1 MIPEA
6 VKVLFVDEDETHYN
20 RINRLLKSLDIIHV
34 HLDWV
39 TTPETALTRVRAQ
52 SQHYDAYLIDS
63 GFTGVEGDDGLIE
76 ELSGT
81 TSPVIVLTPSPQIGL
96 TALKKGAAD
105 YLVYNQLSAPL
116 IEHSLRLTLDHTK
129 TQSQLHT
136 WASESQAQT
145 EALHEIILSA
155 ISDAVFMTDDWG
167 NFTFV
172 CPNVHVIFGYSRL
185 ETQKLGNIRHILG
198 DRLVDLDH
206 LKTEGEI
213 TNLERQITD
222 KFNQIH
228 DLLINVKQLAI
239 NGGTILYTCHD
250 ISEHKQAEVQIREL
264 NNQLEQRVKERT
276 TELQQINAQ
285 LVQEIRERRQVEHT
299 LAVSEERFRGIFD
312 QAAVGIAQ
320 ATLDGSFIV
329 VNQKFADIIGYTCE
343 EVLAKTWQDITHP
356 DDVEADEAYVRQLLT
371 NEIDRYSMEKRY
383 IHKQGRVIW
392 VQIHTTRLQ
401 EPSGTPQ
408 SLIGIVEDI
417 TQRKQIECQLQEY
430 RNHLEDL
437 VEQRAAELVRAN
449 QHLQQ
454 EISERQRAES
464 AIYFQARLLDLVNHA
479 VIATDLSG
487 IITYWNRFAE
497 TLYGWSATEVMGR
510 SIVEVLC
517 PETAPEKAIE
527 IISYLQQGESWSG
540 EFWVQHRDGTIFPV
554 QVTNSSIYDE
564 TGQFIGIVGISFD
577 LTERKQVEAALQQA
591 NAELGITVQEK
602 KRSLTRAIQQLQEE
616 IRKRQQAQDQLQL
629 ITDALPVCIS
639 YLDTDLRYQFANKTY
654 QTWFGL
660 PPEVICGKTVPEVIG
675 EDAYQRVR
683 GYLER
688 VLGGEYVTY
697 ETEIPYSSGGTR
709 YVVATLIPAFG
720 DSVNLDS
727 PRPIQGYYAL
737 ITDISDRKRME
748 LALQESQQKYQT
760 LFDILPIGFSI
771 TDETGHIIEA
781 NPASETILGISI
793 CQQTQRQY
801 NAPEWRGIR
810 PDGTPMPSHEF
821 ASVIALTEN
830 RVVKNSEAGI
840 HKPDGEIVWLSV
852 TAAPI
857 SLPGYGVAIAYLDIT
872 ERKMAEIV
880 LQQAKDEADA
890 ANLAKSEFLANM
902 SHELRTPLN
911 AILGFTQ
918 LMSHERSL
926 SAQHHNY
933 LGIINR
939 SGEHLLAL
947 INDILSMSKIEAGQ
961 MAIELKSF
969 DLYRLID
976 TIKQMFQVKSAHKC
990 LEFITQHSS
999 PVPRYVQTDENKLR
1013 QVLINLLDNAVKFT
1027 DKGRVTLTLDIDEL
1041 NNLQV
1046 SIRDTGQGIAPG
1058 EIDSLFEPF
1067 VQTKVG
1073 KDSQTGTGLGLAIV
1087 QRFIQMMGGEIT
1099 VNSQLGEGT
1108 LVEFSIPITPTEATE
1123 VISQSHPNRVLR
1135 IAPEQPSYR
1144 ILVVEDNPTSC
1155 QLLCELLETV
1165 GFEVQSAEN
1174 GQQGI
1179 TIWDSWQPHLIWM
1192 DIRMPVMDG
1201 KDATQWIRHQERLN
1215 QERGEMLPSDLSAT
1229 VIIAITASAFT
1240 EEIQSFL
1247 AVGCDD
1253 FVIKPIQE
1261 HIIFEKMVQHLG
1273 VRYLYDDTP
1282 SVVSL
1287 DSGDSLPILTSE
1299 SLGVMP
1305 EMWRVQLNQAASSLD
1320 EELMRQLVQ
1329 QIPDTQ
1335 ANLAI
1340 SLIQLI
1346 DDFQF
1351 DQIINLTQRK

>member
-1 MIPEA
+1 MISET

-20 RINRLLKSLDIIHV
+20 RINPLLKNLDTIHI

-39 TTPETALTRVRAQ
+39 ATPETALTRIYAQ
-52 SQHYDAYLIDS
+52 SQQYDAYFLDV
-63 GFTGVEGDDGLIE
+63 GFTGVEDDDELIE
-76 ELSGT
+76 ALSGT
-81 TSPVIVLTPSPQIGL
+81 ISPVIVLTPSVPIGL
-96 TALKKGAAD
+96 TALQKGAAD
-105 YLVYNQLSAPL
+105 YLVYDQLSAPL
-116 IEHSLRLTLDHTK
+116 IEHSLRLTLAHSQ
-129 TQSQLHT
+129 TQKQLHT

-145 EALHEIILSA
+145 EALHEIILST
-155 ISDAVFMTDDWG
+155 ISDAVFITDDLG

-172 CPNVHVIFGYSRL
+172 CPNVHVIFGYSRS
-185 ETQKLGNIRHILG
+185 EAQQFGNIRYILG
-198 DRLVDLDH
+198 DNLLDLNQ
-206 LKTEGEI
+206 LKAEQEI
-213 TNLERQITD
+213 TNIDRQITD
-222 KFNQIH
+222 KSGRFH
-228 DLLINVKQLAI
+228 DLLINVKQVAI
-239 NGGTILYTCHD
+239 SHGTILYTCHD
-250 ISEHKQAEVQIREL
+250 ISERTQAELQIREL
-264 NNQLEQRVKERT
+264 NSQLEQRVKERT

-299 LAVSEERFRGIFD
+299 LAISEERFRGIFD

-356 DDVEADEAYVRQLLT
+356 DDVAADEAYVRQLLAKD
-371 NEIDRYSMEKRY
+371 IDRYSIEKRY
-383 IHKQGRVIW
+383 IHKHGSVIW
-392 VQIHTTRLQ
+392 VQIHTTRL
-401 EPSGTPQ
+401 EESSGAPQ
-408 SLIGIVEDI
+408 SLIGVIEDI
-417 TQRKQIECQLQEY
+417 TQRKQIESQLQDY

-437 VEQRAAELVRAN
+437 VEQRAAELVRTN
-449 QHLQQ
+449 QHLEQ
-454 EISERQRAES
+454 EIRERQRAES

-487 IITYWNRFAE
+487 SITYWNHFAE
-497 TLYGWSATEVMGR
+497 TLYGWSATEVMGA
-510 SIVEVLC
+510 SIFEILS
-517 PETAPEKAIE
+517 PE
-527 IISYLQQGESWSG
+527 ISQEPALESMGGLQRGEGWTG
-540 EFWVQHRDGTIFPV
+540 ELWAKHRDSRIFPV

-564 TGQFIGIVGISFD
+564 TGEFIGIVGISFD
-577 LTERKQVEAALQQA
+577 LTERKQVESALQQA

-602 KRSLTRAIQQLQEE
+602 NRSLIRAIQQLQEE
-616 IRKRQQAQDQLQL
+616 IRKRKQAQDQLQL

-639 YLDTDLRYQFANKTY
+639 YLDTDLRYLFANKTY

-660 PPEVICGKTVPEVIG
+660 SPEAICGKTVPEVIG
-675 EDAYQRVR
+675 EDGYQRVR

-688 VLGGEYVTY
+688 VLRGEYVTY
-697 ETEIPYSSGGTR
+697 ETEIPYSLGGTR
-709 YVVATLIPAFG
+709 YVVATLIPAFS
-720 DSVNLDS
+720 DSVISDNS
-727 PRPIQGYYAL
+727 RPIQGYYAL

-748 LALQESQQKYQT
+748 LALRESQQKYQT

-793 CQQTQRQY
+793 AEQTQRHY

-840 HKPDGEIVWLSV
+840 RKPNGEICWLSI

-872 ERKMAEIV
+872 ERKTAEMV
-880 LQQAKDEADA
+880 LQQAKNEADA

-918 LMSHERSL
+918 LMSHEASL
-926 SAQHHNY
+926 SGQHQNY
-933 LGIINR
+933 LSIINR

-947 INDILSMSKIEAGQ
+947 INDILSMSKIEAGR
-961 MAIELKSF
+961 MALETKSF
-969 DLYRLID
+969 DLYQFVD
-976 TIKQMFQVKSAHKC
+976 TIKQMFQVKSNNKC
-990 LEFITQHSS
+990 LEFITQRS
-999 PVPRYVQTDENKLR
+999 PQLPRYVQTDEHKLR
-1013 QVLINLLDNAVKFT
+1013 QVLINVLDNAVKFT
-1027 DKGRVTLTLDIDEL
+1027 DKGRITLILDMDEL
-1041 NNLQV
+1041 NHLQV
-1046 SIRDTGQGIAPG
+1046 SIQDTGQGIDPD
-1058 EIDSLFEPF
+1058 ELETLFEPF

-1087 QRFIQMMGGEIT
+1087 QRFIQIMGGEIT
-1099 VNSQLGEGT
+1099 VKSQLGEGT
-1108 LVEFSIPITPTEATE
+1108 QVEFSIPITPAKATE
-1123 VISQSHPNRVLR
+1123 VIAQSHPNRVLR

-1144 ILVVEDNPTSC
+1144 ILVIEDNPTNC

-1179 TIWDSWQPHLIWM
+1179 MIWENWHPHLIWM

-1201 KDATQWIRHQERLN
+1201 KEATRWIRDQEKQ
-1215 QERGEMLPSDLSAT
+1215 QETLPNDCSAT
-1229 VIIAITASAFT
+1229 VIIAITASAFM

-1247 AVGCDD
+1247 DVGCDD

-1261 HIIFEKMVQHLG
+1261 GIIFDKMAQHLG
-1273 VRYLYDDTP
+1273 VRYLYDNAT
-1282 SVVSL
+1282 SVVSSDL
-1287 DSGDSLPILTSE
+1287 GDFLPTLTSE
-1299 SLGVMP
+1299 QLELMP
-1305 EMWRVQLNQAASSLD
+1305 ETWRVQLNQAASSLD

-1329 QIPDTQ
+1329 QIPDTHR
-1335 ANLAI
+1335 NLATV
-1340 SLIQLI
+1340 LLQLI
-1346 DDFQF
+1346 DEFKF
-1351 DQIINLTQRK
+1351 DQIVNLTMGNRE

>member
-1 MIPEA
+1 MISET

-20 RINRLLKSLDIIHV
+20 RINRLLKSLDTIHV
-34 HLDWV
+34 QLDWV
-39 TTPETALTRVRAQ
+39 TTPETALTLIRAQ
-52 SQHYDAYLIDS
+52 SQQYDAYLIDS
-63 GFTGVEGDDGLIE
+63 GFAEVEGDYGLIE
-76 ELSGT
+76 ELSGN

-105 YLVYNQLSAPL
+105 YLVYDQLSAPL
-116 IEHSLRLTLDHTK
+116 IEHSLRLTLTHTQ
-129 TQSQLHT
+129 TQRQLQT

-172 CPNVHVIFGYSRL
+172 CPNVNVIFGYSRL

-198 DRLVDLDH
+198 ENLVDINQLQSDN
-206 LKTEGEI
+206 EI
-213 TNLERQITD
+213 TNIEWQITD
-222 KFNQIH
+222 KSGKLH
-228 DLLINVKQLAI
+228 DLLVNVKQVSI

-250 ISEHKQAEVQIREL
+250 ISERKQAEVKIREL
-264 NNQLEQRVKERT
+264 NNQLEQRVKERI

-285 LVQEIRERRQVEHT
+285 LVQEIRERRQIEHI
-299 LAVSEERFRGIFD
+299 LAVSEEKFRGIFN

-320 ATLDGSFIV
+320 ATLNGLFIV
-329 VNQKFADIIGYTCE
+329 VNQKFADIIGYTRE
-343 EVLAKTWQDITHP
+343 EVLAKTWQDITYP
-356 DDVEADEAYVRQLLT
+356 DDVEGDEAYVRQLLA

-383 IHKQGRVIW
+383 IHKDGRVVW
-392 VQIHTTRLQ
+392 VQVHTTRLQ
-401 EPSGTPQ
+401 EPSGAPQ
-408 SLIGIVEDI
+408 SLIGVIEDI
-417 TQRKQIECQLQEY
+417 TQRKQFECQLQDY

-437 VEQRAAELVRAN
+437 VEQRAAELVRTN

-497 TLYGWSATEVMGR
+497 TLYGWSATEVRGR
-510 SIVEVLC
+510 SIIQVLC
-517 PETAPEKAIE
+517 PETAPEKATE

-616 IRKRQQAQDQLQL
+616 IRHRQQAQDQLQL

-639 YLDTDLRYQFANKTY
+639 YLDTDLCYQFANKTY
-654 QTWFGL
+654 QDWFGL
-660 PPEVICGKTVPEVIG
+660 SPEMICGKTVPEVIG

-683 GYLER
+683 GYLEQ
-688 VLGGEYVTY
+688 VLRGEYVTY

-720 DSVNLDS
+720 DSVNSDNS
-727 PRPIQGYYAL
+727 RPIQGYYAL

-748 LALQESQQKYQT
+748 MALRESQQKYQT

-781 NPASETILGISI
+781 NPASETILGISLTE
-793 CQQTQRQY
+793 QTQRQY

-840 HKPDGEIVWLSV
+840 HKPNGEIVWLSI

-872 ERKMAEIV
+872 ERKTVEIV
-880 LQQAKDEADA
+880 LQQAKEEAEA

-911 AILGFTQ
+911 AILGFSQ
-918 LMSHERSL
+918 LMSHEASL
-926 SAQHHNY
+926 SPQHHNY

-947 INDILSMSKIEAGQ
+947 INDILSMSKIEAGR
-961 MAIELKSF
+961 MAIEANSF
-969 DLYRLID
+969 DLYQLVN
-976 TIKQMFQVKSAHKC
+976 TIKQMFQVKSAHKY
-990 LEFITQHSS
+990 LEFITQRS
-999 PVPRYVQTDENKLR
+999 PQVPRYVQTDENKLR

-1027 DKGRVTLTLDIDEL
+1027 DKGRITLTLDMDEL

-1046 SIRDTGQGIAPG
+1046 SVRDTGQGIDPD
-1058 EIDSLFEPF
+1058 ELDSLFEPF

-1087 QRFIQMMGGEIT
+1087 QRFIQMMGGEVT
-1099 VNSQLGEGT
+1099 VNSKLGEGT
-1108 LVEFSIPITPTEATE
+1108 QVEFSIPITPAEATE

-1179 TIWDSWQPHLIWM
+1179 MIWDSWHPHLIWM

-1201 KDATQWIRHQERLN
+1201 KEATRWIRDQERQKETGQN
-1215 QERGEMLPSDLSAT
+1215 DRSAT
-1229 VIIAITASAFT
+1229 VIIAITASVFT

-1247 AVGCDD
+1247 DSGCDD

-1261 HIIFEKMVQHLG
+1261 HIIFDKMAQHLG
-1273 VRYLYDDTP
+1273 VRYLYDDAT
-1282 SVVSL
+1282 SVVSSN
-1287 DSGDSLPILTSE
+1287 SGDSLPILTSE
-1299 SLGVMP
+1299 WLELMP
-1305 EMWRVQLNQAASSLD
+1305 ETWRVQLNQAASSLD

-1329 QIPDTQ
+1329 QIPNNHC
-1335 ANLAI
+1335 NLTAA
-1340 SLIQLI
+1340 LLQLI
-1346 DDFQF
+1346 DEFKF
-1351 DQIINLTQRK
+1351 DQIMNLTKLIGDSS

>member
-1 MIPEA
+1 MISET

-20 RINRLLKSLDIIHV
+20 RMNRLLNSLDTIHV

-39 TTPETALTRVRAQ
+39 TTPETALTLIRAQ
-52 SQHYDAYLIDS
+52 SQHYDAYFIDV
-63 GFTGVEGDDGLIE
+63 GFPGVEGDDGLIE

-81 TSPVIVLTPSPQIGL
+81 TSPVIVLTPSAQIGL

-105 YLVYNQLSAPL
+105 YLVYDQLSTPL
-116 IEHSLRLTLDHTK
+116 IEHSLRLTLAHSQ
-129 TQSQLHT
+129 TQKQLHT
-136 WASESQAQT
+136 WTSESQVQT
-145 EALHEIILSA
+145 EALHEIILST
-155 ISDAVFMTDDWG
+155 ISDTVFITDDRG

-185 ETQKLGNIRHILG
+185 ETQQFGNICHILG
-198 DRLVDLDH
+198 DNWLDLNQ
-206 LKTEGEI
+206 LKAEQEI
-213 TNLERQITD
+213 TNIERQIID
-222 KFNQIH
+222 KFGNFH
-228 DLLINVKQLAI
+228 NLLINVKQVAI

-250 ISEHKQAEVQIREL
+250 ISKRKQDEVHIREL

-285 LVQEIRERRQVEHT
+285 LVQEIRERRQIEHS

-320 ATLDGSFIV
+320 ATLDGAFIV

-343 EVLAKTWQDITHP
+343 EVLAKSWQDITHP
-356 DDVEADEAYVRQLLT
+356 DDMEADEAYVRQLLAKD
-371 NEIDRYSMEKRY
+371 IDRYSIEKRY
-383 IHKQGRVIW
+383 IHKDGSVIL

-401 EPSGTPQ
+401 EPSGAPQ
-408 SLIGIVEDI
+408 ALIGVIEDI
-417 TQRKQIECQLQEY
+417 TQRKQIECQLQDY

-437 VEQRAAELVRAN
+437 VEQRAVQLVRTN
-449 QHLQQ
+449 QHLEQ

-464 AIYFQARLLDLVNHA
+464 AIYFQARLLDLVNHG

-487 IITYWNRFAE
+487 MITYWNHFAE
-497 TLYGWSATEVMGR
+497 ILYGWSATEVIGR
-510 SIVEVLC
+510 AIIEVL
-517 PETAPEKAIE
+517 APKNHQEKAIE
-527 IISYLQQGESWSG
+527 IMQILQRGEGWTG

-554 QVTNSSIYDE
+554 QATNSSIYDE
-564 TGQFIGIVGISFD
+564 TGQFIGIVGVSFD
-577 LTERKQVEAALQQA
+577 LTERKQVEVALQQA

-602 KRSLTRAIQQLQEE
+602 NRSLTRAIQQLQEE
-616 IRKRQQAQDQLQL
+616 IRQRKQAQDQLQL
-629 ITDALPVCIS
+629 ITDALPVCIA
-639 YLDTDLRYQFANKTY
+639 YLDADLRYQFANKTY

-660 PPEVICGKTVPEVIG
+660 SPEVICGKTVPEVIG

-688 VLGGEYVTY
+688 VIGGEYVTY
-697 ETEIPYSSGGTR
+697 ETEIPYHSGGTR
-709 YVVATLIPAFG
+709 YVFATLIPAFG
-720 DSVNLDS
+720 DSVDSDS

-748 LALQESQQKYQT
+748 LALRESQQKYQT

-793 CQQTQRQY
+793 AEQTQRHY
-801 NAPEWRGIR
+801 NSPEWRGIR
-810 PDGTPMPSHEF
+810 PNGTPMPSHEF
-821 ASVIALTEN
+821 ASVIALTES

-840 HKPDGEIVWLSV
+840 HKPNGEIVWLSI

-872 ERKMAEIV
+872 ERKTAEMV
-880 LQQAKDEADA
+880 LQQAKDAADA

-918 LMSHERSL
+918 LMSHDPSL
-926 SAQHHNY
+926 SPQHQNY
-933 LGIINR
+933 LSIINH

-947 INDILSMSKIEAGQ
+947 INDILSMSKIEAGR
-961 MAIELKSF
+961 MAIEAKSF
-969 DLYRLID
+969 DLYQLMD
-976 TIKQMFQVKSAHKC
+976 TIKQMFRVKSANKY
-990 LEFITQHSS
+990 LEFITQRS
-999 PVPRYVQTDENKLR
+999 PQVPRYVQTDENKLR

-1027 DKGRVTLTLDIDEL
+1027 DKGRITLTLDMDEL
-1041 NNLQV
+1041 NTLQV
-1046 SIRDTGQGIAPG
+1046 SIQDTGQGIATD
-1058 EIDSLFEPF
+1058 ELDSLFEPF

-1087 QRFIQMMGGEIT
+1087 QRFIQMIGGEIT

-1108 LVEFSIPITPTEATE
+1108 QVEFSIPITPAEATE
-1123 VISQSHPNRVLR
+1123 VICQSHPNRVLR

-1144 ILVVEDNPTSC
+1144 ILVIEDNPTSC

-1165 GFEVQSAEN
+1165 GFDVQCAEN

-1179 TIWDSWQPHLIWM
+1179 MIWDSWYPHLIWM

-1201 KDATQWIRHQERLN
+1201 KEATRWIRDQERQKETWQN
-1215 QERGEMLPSDLSAT
+1215 DCSAT

-1247 AVGCDD
+1247 DSGCDD

-1261 HIIFEKMVQHLG
+1261 GIIFEKMAQHLG
-1273 VRYLYDDTP
+1273 VRYLYNDAT
-1282 SVVSL
+1282 SVVSS
-1287 DSGDSLPILTSE
+1287 DSGDFLPTLTPE
-1299 SLGVMP
+1299 RLGLMP

-1320 EELMRQLVQ
+1320 EELMRQLVE
-1329 QIPDTQ
+1329 QIPDSHR
-1335 ANLAI
+1335 NLATA
-1340 SLIQLI
+1340 LLQLI
-1346 DDFQF
+1346 DEFKF
-1351 DQIINLTQRK
+1351 DQIVNLTMGNGK